1 MQIKR
6 KNVARLASLSAL
18 GAGALGVTAGT
29 AQATDII
36 VYTPSSPVLVGF
48 GPGPGGTLSIYHAAV
63 GSKAFSVLASFRKA
77 STNAGVST
85 WRVDVGGG
93 GVAFQANVGLPQFLD
108 IVGPGAEWGSHLAL
122 GFLHVATRGV
132 NALGSHSG
140 GYNGTSQYALFT
152 FEDASS
158 NNYYGWLQLD
168 SAVSGSAGPLIT
180 LNEWAY
186 DDTPGEF
193 IAAGDT
199 GVPEPSTMDLTGLAA
214 LILGA
219 AGLRRWRAARKPA
232 A

>member
-1 MQIKR
+1 
-6 KNVARLASLSAL
+6 
-18 GAGALGVTAGT
+18 
-29 AQATDII
+29 
-36 VYTPSSPVLVGF
+36 
-48 GPGPGGTLSIYHAAV
+48 LSIYHAAV

-93 GVAFQANVGLPQFLD
+93 VAFQANTIHSKFLD
-108 IVGPGAEWGSHLAL
+108 IVGPGAEWGGHLAL
-122 GFLHVATRGV
+122 GLLHVATRGSTHV
-132 NALGSHSG
+132 G

-152 FEDASS
+152 FEDASF

>member
-93 GVAFQANVGLPQFLD
+93 VAFQANTIHSKFLD
-108 IVGPGAEWGSHLAL
+108 IVGPGAEWGGHLAL
-122 GFLHVATRGV
+122 GLLHVATRGSTHV
-132 NALGSHSG
+132 G

-152 FEDASS
+152 FEDASF